1 MFRTLLGLV
10 LFGVILGI
18 IVVNYPRIE
27 HASQVH
33 MLRQSARTALASRNW
48 EKAIRL
54 YEEGWRNAPQNRD
67 IATRLA
73 WYYRQANQNDRA
85 EAVYRKVLKQ
95 QPDHLDARLGLAG
108 LLQEDPKRV
117 NEAVDQLRM
126 AVSQHPES
134 PMVLTQVGDL
144 YVNAAENENEK
155 RGSVRQWLYSQSIYY
170 YEQSL
175 KRNPKQFLTQF
186 RLGVAQQS
194 LKNLQA
200 AAKAY
205 CAALALNPTSYES
218 RYNLGMTLTAL
229 RFRNEGYRQMD
240 RAVAM
245 LADENDMKVAM
256 WLAQRVQN
264 IKNAVYE
271 SNDKDQALPGL
282 NEPTPD
288 FIPATCLA
296 IAVKKT

>member
-1 MFRTLLGLV
+1 MFKTLLGLV
-10 LFGVILGI
+10 LFGIILGI
-18 IVVNYPRIE
+18 IVINYPRIE

-33 MLRQSARTALASRNW
+33 MLQQSARTALASRNW
-48 EKAIRL
+48 EKAIRI

-67 IATRLA
+67 VATRLA

-117 NEAVDQLRM
+117 NESVDQLRL
-126 AVSQHPES
+126 AVVEHPEN

-155 RGSVRQWLYSQSIYY
+155 RTSVRQWLYSQSIYY

-186 RLGVAQQS
+186 RLGVAQQN
-194 LKNLQA
+194 LKNLQP

-205 CAALALNPTSYES
+205 CAALALNPGSYEA

-245 LADENDMKVAM
+245 LADENDMKTAM

-264 IKNAVYE
+264 IKNAVFE
-271 SNDKDQALPGL
+271 SNDQDKAQTGM
-282 NEPTPD
+282 NEPVPD
-288 FIPATCLA
+288 FIPATCIA
-296 IAVKKT
+296 IAVKAH